1 MCCLSILRNI
11 QIVKLVECEAV
22 VVVGN
27 HMRLNCFSKM
37 DLLIMVMRKMV
48 KMKLGLKLGLFVQ
61 NVFLMGCVVLL
72 KIS

>member
-11 QIVKLVECEAV
+11 QIGKLVGCEAV
-22 VVVGN
+22 AVGN
-27 HMRLNCFSKM
+27 HMRLNCFLKM
-37 DLLIMVMRKMV
+37 DLLIMEMRKMV
-48 KMKLGLKLGLFVQ
+48 RMKLGLKLGLFVQ